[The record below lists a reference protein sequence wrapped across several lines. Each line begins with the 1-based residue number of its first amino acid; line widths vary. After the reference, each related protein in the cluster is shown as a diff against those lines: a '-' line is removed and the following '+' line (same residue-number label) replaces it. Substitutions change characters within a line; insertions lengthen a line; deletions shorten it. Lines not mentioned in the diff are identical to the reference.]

1 MSTTESPHSA
11 TAAKPIGTRVV
22 QNTAVLLTGRILSVL
37 LGGASSILIVRCL
50 GSEQL
55 GEFSS
60 LYAYVSLFAWLATLG
75 IEPVLTRES
84 ARWRER
90 SGSIIATGAALCGL
104 FAIAAAVFVILLA
117 PHFAYRGK
125 MQVLVV
131 FAAIELL
138 ILAPLRLAGV
148 IFQVDLKQWYGTGIN
163 LVRQV
168 LWLLII
174 ILLARAKGSLTSFV
188 VGRLL
193 AAAVETFLI
202 LAMSAG
208 FLKSP
213 RRIIVQDFKVYLRAC
228 IPIAFSM
235 LLASVYLR
243 IDQVML
249 HSMASDKILGF
260 YAAAVK
266 VSELFE
272 MLPAALLASVF
283 PILAIAAND
292 KQRMAVY
299 VDRIFRYLM
308 AAAGL
313 LCTLIYVGSELI
325 VHTLY
330 GPQFSPSAQLLSIL
344 IWSEFA
350 IFFGSAVGNLLLAR
364 SLQNYLI
371 YPTIAGAT
379 VNVLLNLIWIPR
391 YAAVG
396 SAWATLVS
404 YTFAW
409 AVVLL
414 GFADTRG
421 MVWEG
426 LRKGVPVALLS
437 AVVAV
442 IVSHLP
448 LPSVVRLATALA
460 LYGAGVGVIRTIKAE
475 DIQFLRT
482 ALGHTLGRST

>member
-1 MSTTESPHSA
+1 MSMTESSRSA
-11 TAAKPIGTRVV
+11 TAAKPIGAKVV

-37 LGGASSILIVRCL
+37 LGGAGSVLIVRCL

-60 LYAYVSLFAWLATLG
+60 LYAYVSMFAWLATLG

-90 SGSIIATGAALCGL
+90 SGSIIATGVALCSVSS
-104 FAIAAAVFVILLA
+104 IVVAVFVIAFA
-117 PHFAYRGK
+117 PHAGYRGK

-131 FAAIELL
+131 IVAIELL
-138 ILAPLRLAGV
+138 ILGPLRLAGV
-148 IFQVDLKQWYGTGIN
+148 IFQVDLKQWYGTGII
-163 LVRQV
+163 LGRQV

-174 ILLARAKGSLTSFV
+174 FLLARAKGSLTSFV
-188 VGRLL
+188 LGRLS
-193 AAAVETFLI
+193 AAAVETVLIMVMSERFLRP
-202 LAMSAG
+202 
-208 FLKSP
+208 P
-213 RRIIVQDFKVYLRAC
+213 RRVIVQDFKIYLRAC
-228 IPIAFSM
+228 VPIAFSS
-235 LLASVYLR
+235 LLACVYLR

-249 HSMASDKILGF
+249 HNMASDKILGF

-272 MLPAALLASVF
+272 MLPAALLVSVF

-313 LCTLIYVGSELI
+313 LCTLICIGSDVI
-325 VHTLY
+325 VRKLY
-330 GPQFSPSAQLLSIL
+330 GPQFGPSAQLLSII

-350 IFFGSAVGNLLLAR
+350 VFFGSAVVNLLLAR
-364 SLQNYLI
+364 NLQNYLI
-371 YPTIAGAT
+371 YPTIGGAI
-379 VNVLLNLIWIPR
+379 VNIVLNLIWIPR

-421 MVWEG
+421 IVWEG

-437 AVVAV
+437 GVVAV
-442 IVSHLP
+442 IASCLP
-448 LPSVVRLATALA
+448 LPSVVRLAMALG
-460 LYGAGVGVIRTIKAE
+460 LYGVGVGVIRTIKVE
-475 DIQFLRT
+475 DIQYLRT
-482 ALGHTLGRST
+482 ALSQTLSRST